1 MDEDK
6 HRAKADS
13 LFGQIALK
21 LGLITRKQLD
31 DALELQK
38 YAKERKP
45 VGVIL
50 MELKIIGQA
59 ELEKIIEAQKELVVA
74 SHSRAKAVKEDN
86 LFGKVAIRLGFSDET
101 QLQECLKMQETLPK
115 ERFMRLGDIM
125 VLKGYLSV
133 EQVRSILDAQK
144 GLILFC
150 PHCKTQ
156 FNVVMLQPGATLQ
169 CYNCGSPLRIPTVG
183 SA

>member
-1 MDEDK
+1 MEEDK

-21 LGLITRKQLD
+21 LGIVSKKQLD
-31 DALELQK
+31 EALELQK

-45 VGVIL
+45 LGVIL

-59 ELEKIIEAQKELVVA
+59 ELEKIIEAQKELVVQ
-74 SHSRAKAVKEDN
+74 SHTRAKAVKEDN
-86 LFGKVAIRLGFSDET
+86 LFGKVAIRLNFCSE
-101 QLQECLKMQETLPK
+101 QHLHECLDAQEALPK

-125 VLKGYLSV
+125 VLKGYLTV
-133 EQVRSILDAQK
+133 DQVRKILDAQK
-144 GLILFC
+144 GLILYC
-150 PHCKTQ
+150 PQCQTQ
-156 FNVVMLQPGATLQ
+156 FNVVMLQPGTTLQ

-183 SA
+183 K